1 MIHFFRKIRHSL
13 IQGDSMKKTGIELFS
28 IGLLSLQLACPSGSF
43 AAESMLRCEKG
54 IVSNGDE
61 KIEARQKCGTP
72 TSTEKSTIP
81 KSRSRTGRAIKVEE
95 WTYNFGPKKF
105 MKRLRFENGKLRDVE
120 SLGYGD

>member
-1 MIHFFRKIRHSL
+1 
-13 IQGDSMKKTGIELFS
+13 MKKTRMKLFS
-28 IGLLSLQLACPSGSF
+28 IGLLGLQLACPILAF
-43 AAESMLRCEKG
+43 AAESTLRCEKG

-61 KIEARQKCGTP
+61 KIEAKQKCGKP
-72 TSTEKSTIP
+72 SSMEKSTIP
-81 KSRSRTGRAIKVEE
+81 KSRSGTGKAIKVEE